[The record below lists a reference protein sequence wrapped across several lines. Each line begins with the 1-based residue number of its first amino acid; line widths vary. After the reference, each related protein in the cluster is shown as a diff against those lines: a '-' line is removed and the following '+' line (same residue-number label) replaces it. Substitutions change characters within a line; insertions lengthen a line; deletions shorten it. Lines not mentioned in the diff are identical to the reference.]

1 MQQPDDLQGNSSRA
15 VKNFALLALP
25 FLAAQRDMLGILKN
39 NIKDG
44 NCVLPVQN
52 FALRELY
59 ALMMV
64 FDPSRKWRDAFSG
77 LEEKIGTASK
87 DAIPKLVSGSMAMIE
102 AQEAVVASMMD
113 TLTRLKNAN
122 GQGKQDDDKGSRPP

>member
-1 MQQPDDLQGNSSRA
+1 MQQGDDLQGAGGRA
-15 VKNFALLALP
+15 MKNFALLALP
-25 FLAAQRDMLGILKN
+25 FLAAQRDMLGIMKN
-39 NIKDG
+39 NLKDG

-77 LEEKIGTASK
+77 LEEKIGAASK
-87 DAIPKLVSGSMAMIE
+87 DAIPKMVSGSMAMLE
-102 AQEAVVASMMD
+102 AQEAVIGSMIE
-113 TLTRLKNAN
+113 TLTRVKNAN
-122 GQGKQDDDKGSRPP
+122 AKGRQSEGEGT

>member
-1 MQQPDDLQGNSSRA
+1 MQQPDDLQGASGRA

-25 FLAAQRDMLGILKN
+25 VLAAQRDMLGILKN
-39 NIKDG
+39 NLKDG

-64 FDPSRKWRDAFSG
+64 FDPSRKWRDTFSG

-87 DAIPKLVSGSMAMIE
+87 EAIPKLVSGSMAMIE
-102 AQEAVVASMMD
+102 AQEAVIGSMID
-113 TLTRLKNAN
+113 TLTRLKNAT
-122 GQGKQDDDKGSRPP
+122 GQSKQDDDTAP